1 MNRCGAVEAGAR
13 RDGIERRCPGCA
25 GRNRFRGPGCAGR
38 DGFRGGWRARAR
50 GGGSRTRALLVFF
63 PTTDTVT
70 DEGHGIELHQG
81 QTLPIDDRAGENGIQ
96 RAAKSLGLAVLASK
110 EGPCSR
116 SAVVTYR
123 TLRDFVAMNSGTGCT
138 TDVGA
143 EGVVE
148 RDWVSFT
155 EIGRI
160 SSPAIRVAPKTDFA
174 FPRSGECDGWE
185 DREQKRDEGYH
196 DGCYLKKFQRMY

>member
-1 MNRCGAVEAGAR
+1 MSRSRAVEAGAR

-25 GRNRFRGPGCAGR
+25 GRNRFRGPGGARR
-38 DGFRGGWRARAR
+38 DGFRGGWRARAW
-50 GGGSRTRALLVFF
+50 GSGSRTRTRALLIFF
-63 PTTDTVT
+63 PATDTVT

-116 SAVVTYR
+116 SAVITYR
-123 TLRDFVAMNSGTGCT
+123 TLRDFVAMNSGTGGT

-148 RDWVSFT
+148 RDGVSFT

-174 FPRSGECDGWE
+174 FP
-185 DREQKRDEGYH
+185 
-196 DGCYLKKFQRMY
+196 